1 MHQTARGPA
10 RSALGTLA
18 DLVLP
23 RACAGCGRAGAA
35 VCAACAAVLAGPP
48 ILAAPGSAAT
58 PGRRGPPPCVAAARY
73 AGPAGS
79 LVIAYKERGRLD
91 LTGPL
96 GGALASA
103 VSAALAVTRPPVGPG
118 TGVVL
123 LVPVPASGAALRQ
136 RGFDHV
142 ARVAAAAARVT
153 TRAGMPTWVAPLLRP
168 VRRTADQAGLGA
180 RARAANVAGA
190 FAARPAVA
198 ARVAAACREA
208 GPAGQEGRGPV
219 WPVRTGPADGPSRA
233 GGPDGGLRAGGG
245 QPGPAGGR
253 PGRVPTDRV
262 DVVVVD
268 DVATTGATLAEAVRA
283 LRQAGV
289 PVLATAV
296 IAAAGGTP
304 ARPRVRLP
312 TTRVPDG

>member
-1 MHQTARGPA
+1 MTGSQRRGGWAYSAARGRA
-10 RSALGTLA
+10 HAAFGTLA

-35 VCAACAAVLAGPP
+35 VCAACAVALTGPP

-96 GGALASA
+96 GGALAAA
-103 VSAALAVTRPPVGPG
+103 VSAAVAVARPPGGPG
-118 TGVVL
+118 AGGVL
-123 LVPVPASGAALRQ
+123 LVPVPASGAARRQ

-142 ARVAAAAARVT
+142 GRVAAAAARIV
-153 TRAGMPTWVAPLLRP
+153 TRAGTPAWVAPLLRQ

-180 RARAANVAGA
+180 RERAGNVAGA
-190 FAARPAVA
+190 FAARPAPA
-198 ARVAAACREA
+198 ARVAAALLEPGRE
-208 GPAGQEGRGPV
+208 PGRG
-219 WPVRTGPADGPSRA
+219 
-233 GGPDGGLRAGGG
+233 GGIEI
-245 QPGPAGGR
+245 
-253 PGRVPTDRV
+253 
-262 DVVVVD
+262 VVVD

-283 LRQAGV
+283 LRRAGV

-296 IAAAGGTP
+296 IAAVDGTS

-312 TTRVPDG
+312 TTRVPEG

>member
-1 MHQTARGPA
+1 M
-10 RSALGTLA
+10 A

-35 VCAACAAVLAGPP
+35 VCTACDVALAGPP

-96 GGALASA
+96 GGALARA
-103 VSAALAVTRPPVGPG
+103 VSAALAVTRPVGGPG
-118 TGVVL
+118 GATVL
-123 LVPVPASGAALRQ
+123 LVPVPASRAALRQ

-142 ARVAAAAARVT
+142 GRVAAAAARVA
-153 TRAGMPTWVAPLLRP
+153 TRAGTPTWVAPLLRP

-180 RARAANVAGA
+180 RERAVNVAGA
-190 FAARPAVA
+190 FAARPAAA
-198 ARVAAACREA
+198 ARVAAA
-208 GPAGQEGRGPV
+208 RG
-219 WPVRTGPADGPSRA
+219 
-233 GGPDGGLRAGGG
+233 
-245 QPGPAGGR
+245 
-253 PGRVPTDRV
+253 V

-283 LRQAGV
+283 LRQVGV
-289 PVLATAV
+289 PVLAAAV

-304 ARPRVRLP
+304 ARRRVRLP